1 MSALTNNAILRSVY
15 DATNKVLK
23 ISSSSS
29 SSGGTLT
36 VLTSASGSYTAVSTT
51 NMYWTVPSGEKWT
64 VRSVVAALVTTG
76 TAGNRAIAVGH
87 TNDDGTPKV
96 YAIAVSQVTQSAS
109 LTYSYSFAIGQPDSA
124 SVRTGNIVPCTLPY
138 LQLSA
143 GDRLVILEQS
153 GSDSADAITPRA
165 IVEVETV

>member
-1 MSALTNNAILRSVY
+1 MTALTNNAILRSVY

-23 ISSSSS
+23 TSGSA
-29 SSGGTLT
+29 SSGSGTLT

-51 NMYWTVPSGEKWT
+51 NMYWTVPSGQKWT

-87 TNDDGTPKV
+87 LNGSTV

-165 IVEVETV
+165 IVEVESV